1 MSDGGEQDVFSGGTA
16 INIFGNDSEQNVFFG
31 GLAVNATFTSDS
43 TQDVFGVASN
53 TTLSASTQEVESGG
67 PAIGTL
73 VLLGDDFGFPTS
85 GQQFVQGVAISTTLG
100 NSGTL
105 ELDFGTA
112 INTVVGSG
120 GGLFGNGTLAGSL
133 LDNGVVSFEAVGNTS
148 FTLSGSGTFEIDGGE
163 AVVNA
168 AGFTGSVTVSFAT
181 LQLVGGA
188 LAGSRPIAIGQDGTL
203 ELTGPGVA
211 GSRPIS
217 LVDTGA
223 VVRIDGTSMP
233 TNTISGF
240 SAGDVIDLADVAFV
254 AGASA
259 TLNGSNNLAIVAGGS
274 TYHLQFNSS
283 VAGNAFELLP
293 DGNSGI
299 SATLAQAVSF
309 VASGV
314 TSSGNSVASGAYQNV
329 YGTANSVTVNAG
341 GFQEVFSGGVT
352 TGTTVSGSASFPA
365 VVGDQQIFAGGTAS
379 GTIIEDNGQ
388 QDVRGTAVSTVLS
401 GFDAVQ
407 NVYSGAVLINTVL
420 IHGTQNVLSGAV
432 VSGEI
437 LSGNIFGGPFQQIAA
452 GGTAISMTL
461 EGQDVFQE
469 VFGVQIGAVNSG
481 FINVTVESG
490 GTDIGATIGSGT
502 NVTVQGGTSISATIE
517 SGGTEFV
524 ENSFNGPAGT
534 VIGAT
539 VSSGGA
545 LVLDNGSIASGVAV
559 AAFGTLVLEN
569 GASASGVSLAPGAI
583 LEFEGAN
590 LSGYTVA
597 NGSTVE
603 FLNGNAINTTAGI
616 GALAFFDGGAVV
628 GGTISGGTFA
638 LFDDA
643 AAGGAFTFA
652 GGGTLEVGFPQHL
665 NLNILSAA
673 VISGFA
679 AGDTI
684 EIAGNGASTTG
695 PANGVTL
702 LPGNVL
708 QVVAAGFV
716 FDLYLDPNQNFTGQS
731 FLLTSGGPSNRNFFV
746 TLSQTIISRG
756 TAFISAGRPATALKS
771 SAAGP
776 LSSFPVGRPEAR
788 RSAAASRSFPRAAS
802 TAARRSSA
810 ANRMFAAPPAGLL
823 FLADLRSSKAAALRA
838 TARSRAAARWPSSPA
853 VLPLPPP

>member
-1 MSDGGEQDVFSGGTA
+1 MIGQGGVLAGAVVDNGTLTFSGGVFAGSLTGGGSLIVPQFQIFALNGPQNFAGAVTVKGGTLVVNGADTISGAVTISGGALVVNGAETFGSA
-16 INIFGNDSEQNVFFG
+16 INISGATLEIGSSGTAGAVPIILAGFGNTLQIDGATSASMPTNTISGLAPGDVIDLAGVGFSPSGSVVLTPGHVLQITENGTTYSLQLNSSISSFQLAPDANVGTDIFIGPVTSISTGHSSAGAVAAGSFQDVYGSANGTVISAGGSQFVYAGGVASGVTIGAFTGFQGIFSGGIASRTTDNGAQSVYSERSLFRQRCRTAANRTSSPAARPSTYSAMTSEQNVFFG

-67 PAIGTL
+67 TAIGTL

-203 ELTGPGVA
+203 ELTAPGVA

-365 VVGDQQIFAGGTAS
+365 VVGDSANFCRRHR
-379 GTIIEDNGQ
+379 ERHNHRGQ
-388 QDVRGTAVSTVLS
+388 R
-401 GFDAVQ
+401 
-407 NVYSGAVLINTVL
+407 
-420 IHGTQNVLSGAV
+420 
-432 VSGEI
+432 
-437 LSGNIFGGPFQQIAA
+437 P
-452 GGTAISMTL
+452 
-461 EGQDVFQE
+461 
-469 VFGVQIGAVNSG
+469 
-481 FINVTVESG
+481 
-490 GTDIGATIGSGT
+490 
-502 NVTVQGGTSISATIE
+502 
-517 SGGTEFV
+517 
-524 ENSFNGPAGT
+524 
-534 VIGAT
+534 
-539 VSSGGA
+539 
-545 LVLDNGSIASGVAV
+545 
-559 AAFGTLVLEN
+559 
-569 GASASGVSLAPGAI
+569 
-583 LEFEGAN
+583 
-590 LSGYTVA
+590 
-597 NGSTVE
+597 
-603 FLNGNAINTTAGI
+603 
-616 GALAFFDGGAVV
+616 
-628 GGTISGGTFA
+628 
-638 LFDDA
+638 
-643 AAGGAFTFA
+643 
-652 GGGTLEVGFPQHL
+652 
-665 NLNILSAA
+665 
-673 VISGFA
+673 
-679 AGDTI
+679 
-684 EIAGNGASTTG
+684 
-695 PANGVTL
+695 
-702 LPGNVL
+702 
-708 QVVAAGFV
+708 
-716 FDLYLDPNQNFTGQS
+716 
-731 FLLTSGGPSNRNFFV
+731 
-746 TLSQTIISRG
+746 
-756 TAFISAGRPATALKS
+756 AGRP
-771 SAAGP
+771 
-776 LSSFPVGRPEAR
+776 RHR
-788 RSAAASRSFPRAAS
+788 REHCPQR
-802 TAARRSSA
+802 
-810 ANRMFAAPPAGLL
+810 L
-823 FLADLRSSKAAALRA
+823 
-838 TARSRAAARWPSSPA
+838 
-853 VLPLPPP
+853 

>member
-1 MSDGGEQDVFSGGTA
+1 
-16 INIFGNDSEQNVFFG
+16 
-31 GLAVNATFTSDS
+31 
-43 TQDVFGVASN
+43 
-53 TTLSASTQEVESGG
+53 
-67 PAIGTL
+67 
-73 VLLGDDFGFPTS
+73 
-85 GQQFVQGVAISTTLG
+85 
-100 NSGTL
+100 
-105 ELDFGTA
+105 
-112 INTVVGSG
+112 
-120 GGLFGNGTLAGSL
+120 
-133 LDNGVVSFEAVGNTS
+133 
-148 FTLSGSGTFEIDGGE
+148 
-163 AVVNA
+163 
-168 AGFTGSVTVSFAT
+168 
-181 LQLVGGA
+181 
-188 LAGSRPIAIGQDGTL
+188 
-203 ELTGPGVA
+203 
-211 GSRPIS
+211 
-217 LVDTGA
+217 
-223 VVRIDGTSMP
+223 
-233 TNTISGF
+233 
-240 SAGDVIDLADVAFV
+240 
-254 AGASA
+254 
-259 TLNGSNNLAIVAGGS
+259 
-274 TYHLQFNSS
+274 
-283 VAGNAFELLP
+283 
-293 DGNSGI
+293 
-299 SATLAQAVSF
+299 
-309 VASGV
+309 
-314 TSSGNSVASGAYQNV
+314 
-329 YGTANSVTVNAG
+329 
-341 GFQEVFSGGVT
+341 
-352 TGTTVSGSASFPA
+352 
-365 VVGDQQIFAGGTAS
+365 
-379 GTIIEDNGQ
+379 
-388 QDVRGTAVSTVLS
+388 
-401 GFDAVQ
+401 
-407 NVYSGAVLINTVL
+407 
-420 IHGTQNVLSGAV
+420 
-432 VSGEI
+432 
-437 LSGNIFGGPFQQIAA
+437 
-452 GGTAISMTL
+452 
-461 EGQDVFQE
+461 
-469 VFGVQIGAVNSG
+469 
-481 FINVTVESG
+481 
-490 GTDIGATIGSGT
+490 
-502 NVTVQGGTSISATIE
+502 
-517 SGGTEFV
+517 
-524 ENSFNGPAGT
+524 
-534 VIGAT
+534 

-616 GALAFFDGGAVV
+616 GALALFDGRAVV

-746 TLSQTIISRG
+746 TLSQTIISSG

>member
-1 MSDGGEQDVFSGGTA
+1 MIGQGGVLAGAVVDNGTLTFSGGVFAGSLTGGGSLIVPQFQIFALNGPQNFAGAVTVKGGTLVVNGADTISGAVTISGGALVVNGAETFGSAINISGATLEIGSSGTAGAVPIILAGFGNTLQIDGATSASMPTNTISGLAPGDVIDLAGVGFSPSGSVVLTPGHVLQITENGTTYSLQLNSSISSFQLAPDANVGTDIFIGPVTSISTGHSSAGAVAAGSFQDVYGSANGTVISAGGSQFVYAGGVASGVTIGAFTGFQGIFSGGIASRTTDNGAQSVYSGALAVSTTMSDGGEQDVFSGGTA

-67 PAIGTL
+67 TAIGTL

-203 ELTGPGVA
+203 ELTAPGVA

-437 LSGNIFGGPFQQIAA
+437 FQAIF
-452 GGTAISMTL
+452 L
-461 EGQDVFQE
+461 
-469 VFGVQIGAVNSG
+469 
-481 FINVTVESG
+481 
-490 GTDIGATIGSGT
+490 
-502 NVTVQGGTSISATIE
+502 
-517 SGGTEFV
+517 
-524 ENSFNGPAGT
+524 
-534 VIGAT
+534 
-539 VSSGGA
+539 
-545 LVLDNGSIASGVAV
+545 
-559 AAFGTLVLEN
+559 
-569 GASASGVSLAPGAI
+569 
-583 LEFEGAN
+583 
-590 LSGYTVA
+590 
-597 NGSTVE
+597 
-603 FLNGNAINTTAGI
+603 
-616 GALAFFDGGAVV
+616 
-628 GGTISGGTFA
+628 
-638 LFDDA
+638 
-643 AAGGAFTFA
+643 
-652 GGGTLEVGFPQHL
+652 
-665 NLNILSAA
+665 
-673 VISGFA
+673 
-679 AGDTI
+679 
-684 EIAGNGASTTG
+684 
-695 PANGVTL
+695 
-702 LPGNVL
+702 
-708 QVVAAGFV
+708 
-716 FDLYLDPNQNFTGQS
+716 
-731 FLLTSGGPSNRNFFV
+731 
-746 TLSQTIISRG
+746 
-756 TAFISAGRPATALKS
+756 AGRFSRLR
-771 SAAGP
+771 
-776 LSSFPVGRPEAR
+776 PVVPP
-788 RSAAASRSFPRAAS
+788 SR
-802 TAARRSSA
+802 
-810 ANRMFAAPPAGLL
+810 
-823 FLADLRSSKAAALRA
+823 
-838 TARSRAAARWPSSPA
+838 
-853 VLPLPPP
+853 

>member
-1 MSDGGEQDVFSGGTA
+1 
-16 INIFGNDSEQNVFFG
+16 
-31 GLAVNATFTSDS
+31 
-43 TQDVFGVASN
+43 
-53 TTLSASTQEVESGG
+53 
-67 PAIGTL
+67 
-73 VLLGDDFGFPTS
+73 
-85 GQQFVQGVAISTTLG
+85 
-100 NSGTL
+100 
-105 ELDFGTA
+105 
-112 INTVVGSG
+112 
-120 GGLFGNGTLAGSL
+120 
-133 LDNGVVSFEAVGNTS
+133 
-148 FTLSGSGTFEIDGGE
+148 
-163 AVVNA
+163 
-168 AGFTGSVTVSFAT
+168 
-181 LQLVGGA
+181 
-188 LAGSRPIAIGQDGTL
+188 
-203 ELTGPGVA
+203 
-211 GSRPIS
+211 
-217 LVDTGA
+217 
-223 VVRIDGTSMP
+223 
-233 TNTISGF
+233 
-240 SAGDVIDLADVAFV
+240 
-254 AGASA
+254 
-259 TLNGSNNLAIVAGGS
+259 
-274 TYHLQFNSS
+274 
-283 VAGNAFELLP
+283 
-293 DGNSGI
+293 
-299 SATLAQAVSF
+299 
-309 VASGV
+309 
-314 TSSGNSVASGAYQNV
+314 
-329 YGTANSVTVNAG
+329 
-341 GFQEVFSGGVT
+341 
-352 TGTTVSGSASFPA
+352 
-365 VVGDQQIFAGGTAS
+365 
-379 GTIIEDNGQ
+379 
-388 QDVRGTAVSTVLS
+388 
-401 GFDAVQ
+401 
-407 NVYSGAVLINTVL
+407 
-420 IHGTQNVLSGAV
+420 
-432 VSGEI
+432 
-437 LSGNIFGGPFQQIAA
+437 
-452 GGTAISMTL
+452 MTL

-616 GALAFFDGGAVV
+616 GALALFDGGAVV

-746 TLSQTIISRG
+746 TLS
-756 TAFISAGRPATALKS
+756 
-771 SAAGP
+771 
-776 LSSFPVGRPEAR
+776 
-788 RSAAASRSFPRAAS
+788 
-802 TAARRSSA
+802 
-810 ANRMFAAPPAGLL
+810 
-823 FLADLRSSKAAALRA
+823 
-838 TARSRAAARWPSSPA
+838 
-853 VLPLPPP
+853 